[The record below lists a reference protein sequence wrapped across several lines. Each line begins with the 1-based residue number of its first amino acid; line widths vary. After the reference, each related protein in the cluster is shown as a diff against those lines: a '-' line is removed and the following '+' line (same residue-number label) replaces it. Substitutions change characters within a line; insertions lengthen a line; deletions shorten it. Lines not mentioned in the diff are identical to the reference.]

1 MNSDELRKKW
11 GVEASGSNDKNNN
24 PPANE
29 NRSSVTE
36 SKYFKVDLTSAFIP
50 SLKLIKKDGHVLFL
64 PYSLQPV
71 IEYIPSKGIYIKTM
85 QQTIFITGRNLPL
98 LLDYLGMQKVTW
110 IKESANDAY
119 GDDQDIFIKA
129 IEIETEAV

>member
-1 MNSDELRKKW
+1 M
-11 GVEASGSNDKNNN
+11 
-24 PPANE
+24 
-29 NRSSVTE
+29 
-36 SKYFKVDLTSAFIP
+36 
-50 SLKLIKKDGHVLFL
+50 KLIKKDGHVLFL